1 MSRSFFMTPLFFFGH
16 LIVAQQ
22 GEFLGYG
29 VVLFLQREQ
38 LFALFFHN
46 GGGGKFQ
53 NSERA
58 NDNRFF
64 FLHMVIFALSVRKYD
79 DVTRW

>member
-64 FLHMVIFALSVRKYD
+64 SCIWLFLHSRCVNMM
-79 DVTRW
+79 T